1 MADVGMCVDYTVG
14 GTNRLSTNQPACSVT
29 WEEFAYGT
37 PAGMTTSMYAPTLNR
52 WEFRSQRG
60 GLMDARFSR
69 ELAPDTQWAS
79 SSACQAAF
87 AQEMIYQS
95 FREVEVEVTDG
106 HGYLSFVRI
115 GSFGRTLERSAQRL
129 DIEQLEELVA
139 KLRSTFG
146 LSLTDGA
153 HGRLVLRRQE
163 QPEPDP
169 IW

>member
-14 GTNRLSTNQPACSVT
+14 GTNRRSTNQPACSVT

-37 PAGMTTSMYAPTLNR
+37 PAHMTTSMYAPTLNR
-52 WEFRSQRG
+52 WEFRSSYG
-60 GLMDARFSR
+60 GLMHARFRR
-69 ELAPDTQWAS
+69 ELAPDTSWAS
-79 SSACQAAF
+79 YAAYRAAF
-87 AQEMIYQS
+87 AQEIIYEG
-95 FREVEVEVTDG
+95 FREVEVEVTG
-106 HGYLSFVRI
+106 RHAHLWFVRI
-115 GSFGRTLERSAQRL
+115 GFVRDEERCEQRL